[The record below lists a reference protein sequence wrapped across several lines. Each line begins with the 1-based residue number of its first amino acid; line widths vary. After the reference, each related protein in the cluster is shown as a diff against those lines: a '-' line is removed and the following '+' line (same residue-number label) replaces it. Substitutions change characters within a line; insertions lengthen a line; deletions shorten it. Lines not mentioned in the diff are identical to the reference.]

1 MVQFDFQGKRVLVTG
16 GSQGI
21 GLGIARN
28 FSDAGAEVLITGTR
42 ERSQDYEED
51 LSRFTYVRA
60 RLGMSEDRAALVAA
74 AGEID
79 VLVNNAGHGRT
90 DEYTM
95 AGYADVIDVNLNA
108 AVELCYAFHPVLR
121 ARGGTIVNLGSCA
134 SFIAIGHAPAYT
146 ASKAGLMGF
155 TRAVADQ
162 WARDGIRVNTLTLSG
177 VERSGEAV
185 ERSDLAQLRAV
196 VRRAVA
202 AGCRSGGDHADERG
216 RDPAEDGSVPARRR
230 YRHGAQP
237 AASASTPRAVTS
249 ATACS
254 TPSGSRNNALPTTNT
269 SAPARAASPIV
280 PAAIPPS
287 TSIWTSSPRRSMS
300 PRSSVT
306 LPSMDEM

>member
-21 GLGIARN
+21 GLGIAKN

-42 ERSQDYEED
+42 ERSQDYEQD

-74 AGEID
+74 ADEID

-162 WARDGIRVNTLTLSG
+162 WARDGIRVNLVAPGFIETRMTSN
-177 VERSGEAV
+177 V
-185 ERSDLAQLRAV
+185 RSDDQKAEKL
-196 VRRAVA
+196 RRAI
-202 AGCRSGGDHADERG
+202 
-216 RDPAEDGSVPARRR
+216 PARRFGTPEEVA
-230 YRHGAQP
+230 GA
-237 AASASTPRAVTS
+237 V
-249 ATACS
+249 
-254 TPSGSRNNALPTTNT
+254 LFL
-269 SAPARAASPIV
+269 ASPI
-280 PAAIPPS
+280 ASYI
-287 TSIWTSSPRRSMS
+287 TGQSIVVDGGLMLR
-300 PRSSVT
+300 
-306 LPSMDEM
+306 